1 MNIFKRIYNNL
12 SGRGVAV
19 SQMNGLKTADPTFW
33 NEFFGI
39 SSSNAIA
46 VTPET
51 SLSFGA
57 IYSVVDRKSS
67 TLASLPLNIYKK
79 QGRARVNASDHD
91 QYVLLAK
98 NPNRLYSS
106 FAFKRALFANYELWG
121 DGFAKIIRNAYSGR
135 PVAYELIEPYK
146 IEVYV
151 GEDRGQKFL
160 YYKDTESKEIIFD
173 YDMIHISDLNLNGLR
188 GKSKIKLHAE
198 SIQVG
203 MSATRMG
210 RKLYEN
216 GLFLGGYLKYAKT
229 LTVDQLQKYRS
240 SFADTYTGMQNA
252 GKVGA
257 LDEGTTF
264 EPLKYTMPLSDV
276 SYIETRNF
284 QIEDIARIF
293 NYPIELLSG
302 SKAASFSS
310 LENIMINY
318 VQSSLTPIATMFEQE
333 LNRKIFRSTEIKDHY
348 TKLELN
354 GLLRG
359 DIKSRSEYYLM
370 RINTCSITGNEI
382 RGLEEQD
389 PIEGLDEVLVPVN
402 NLMPLSKINE
412 YFDAKYK
419 QESKTGDSN
428 NSDNN
433 TDNKSENEQK

>member
-1 MNIFKRIYNNL
+1 MSFLSRITDFIT
-12 SGRGVAV
+12 GRGVV
-19 SQMNGLKTADPTFW
+19 TQQITGVKTADPAFW

-39 SSSNAIA
+39 NSSNAIS
-46 VTPET
+46 VTPES

-67 TLASLPLNIYKK
+67 TLASLPSKIYKK
-79 QGRARVNASDHD
+79 EGRSRLEASDHD
-91 QYVLLAK
+91 QYVLLSK
-98 NPNRLYSS
+98 YPNRLYTS
-106 FAFKRALFANYELWG
+106 FAFKRTLFANYELWG

-146 IEVYV
+146 IEVYIGV
-151 GEDRGQKFL
+151 DAGQKYL
-160 YYKDTESKEIIFD
+160 YYKNTETDEIIFD

-229 LTVDQLQKYRS
+229 LTTDQLNKYRS
-240 SFADTYTGMQNA
+240 SFADTYSGMQNA

-333 LNRKIFRSTEIKDHY
+333 LNRKIFRSNEIKDHY

-359 DIKSRSEYYLM
+359 DIKSRSAYYKM
-370 RINTCSITGNEI
+370 RFDTGSMSPNEI
-382 RGLEEQD
+382 RQYEDDD
-389 PIEGLDEVLVPVN
+389 PVEGGDQYFIPVN
-402 NLMPLSKINE
+402 NLMPLNKTEE
-412 YFDAKYK
+412 YF
-419 QESKTGDSN
+419 SKDNSTENKTD

-433 TDNKSENEQK
+433 SENNNDNE

>member
-1 MNIFKRIYNNL
+1 MNIFKRIYNNIT
-12 SGRGVAV
+12 GRAVTV
-19 SQMNGLKTADPTFW
+19 SQVSGLKSADPAFW

-39 SSSNAIA
+39 NSSNAIA
-46 VTPET
+46 VTPES

-67 TLASLPLNIYKK
+67 TLASLPQKIYKK
-79 QGRARVNASDHD
+79 EGRARIDASDHD

-106 FAFKRALFANYELWG
+106 FAFKRALFANYDLWG
-121 DGFAKIIRNAYSGR
+121 DGFAKIIRNGYSGR
-135 PVAYELIEPYK
+135 PIAYELIEPYR
-146 IEVYV
+146 IEVYI

-240 SFADTYTGMQNA
+240 SFADTYSGMQNA

-333 LNRKIFRSTEIKDHY
+333 LNRKIFRSNEIKDHY

-359 DIKSRSEYYLM
+359 DIKSRSEYYKM
-370 RINTCSITGNEI
+370 RFDTGSLSPNEI
-382 RGLEEQD
+382 RQYEDDD
-389 PIEGLDEVLVPVN
+389 PIEGGDQYFIPVN
-402 NLMPLSKINE
+402 NLMPLNKTEE
-412 YFDAKYK
+412 YFSTDHK
-419 QESKTGDSN
+419 
-428 NSDNN
+428 
-433 TDNKSENEQK
+433 TDNKSDNNSANE